1 MKNKNDISKISK
13 QFYDLCSHYY
23 NYEKFIKTIAQDI
36 KYKGYII
43 NETIIQNLK
52 KKIKYDEL
60 KKHICNKMS
69 YIKIKKK
76 IEDICGKELFKKF
89 KIKDIDNSEDLKKE
103 LIKEKKYYIINSE
116 LFKNICVT
124 GTYKGIHFLIK
135 GEQLILIFNEND
147 NLTFRNNN
155 FIIEIS
161 TLIKED
167 QDSQIENKETNNK
180 EKNKI
185 KKISQNNESDI
196 FNHQYNNCQINIYEE
211 NNIKSNYNNNLNKE
225 FSQDIEKNN
234 YFFKQFNLNNLNNIN
249 IIKNIDLEEKI
260 NDNNNF
266 NNNILKIQKNNN
278 ILFYDKIKVSIP
290 KDNINEKIIEI
301 ILLIY
306 QFNKDLKNVINNS
319 LKFMNNEEYK
329 DKKICH
335 NCYFINKEWLNKFK
349 NFYSYNKIEEYI
361 KNKDLS

>member
-1 MKNKNDISKISK
+1 M
-13 QFYDLCSHYY
+13 
-23 NYEKFIKTIAQDI
+23 
-36 KYKGYII
+36 II
-43 NETIIQNLK
+43 IIL
-52 KKIKYDEL
+52 I
-60 KKHICNKMS
+60 
-69 YIKIKKK
+69 IKIEENNN
-76 IEDICGKELFKKF
+76 ILSYD

-266 NNNILKIQKNNN
+266 NNKN
-278 ILFYDKIKVSIP
+278 
-290 KDNINEKIIEI
+290 
-301 ILLIY
+301 
-306 QFNKDLKNVINNS
+306 
-319 LKFMNNEEYK
+319 
-329 DKKICH
+329 
-335 NCYFINKEWLNKFK
+335 
-349 NFYSYNKIEEYI
+349 
-361 KNKDLS
+361 